1 MMRLNLQKRFFVI
14 FIVAMGF
21 ILYSCVDEPYIEPV
35 KRPFTLARVGNF
47 TNVGSLELYIDGE
60 KKADLARGALTN
72 VMEIQSGDREVALLN
87 QSDTVYSGIITM
99 NSYHEQSL
107 LFGGYFSQNENEVDF
122 VSRKDGITYALNE
135 PAMDTSG
142 VRVGNFISVK
152 DADSIGTN
160 IHFEFERTNAAEV
173 DTFSFR
179 NLETMEVR
187 FPGGVKSGNYNIKS
201 YVPDDIL
208 TAAND
213 SAATESNVNVDLAT
227 KKRYYIITSGELN
240 NLNLDVVEFD
250 PLAPRS
256 K

>member
-1 MMRLNLQKRFFVI
+1 MRLNLQKRFFVI

-72 VMEIQSGDREVALLN
+72 VMEIQSGNRDVALLN
-87 QSDTVYSGIITM
+87 QGDTVFSGTITM

-107 LFGGYFSQNENEVDF
+107 LFGGYYYSKNENIDF
-122 VSRKDGITYALNE
+122 VSQKDGITYVLNE

-160 IHFEFERTNAAEV
+160 LHFEFDKTDAAEV
-173 DTFSFR
+173 DTFSYR

-187 FPGGVKSGNYNIKS
+187 FSGGVASGNYDIKS

>member
-1 MMRLNLQKRFFVI
+1 MRLNLQKRFFVI